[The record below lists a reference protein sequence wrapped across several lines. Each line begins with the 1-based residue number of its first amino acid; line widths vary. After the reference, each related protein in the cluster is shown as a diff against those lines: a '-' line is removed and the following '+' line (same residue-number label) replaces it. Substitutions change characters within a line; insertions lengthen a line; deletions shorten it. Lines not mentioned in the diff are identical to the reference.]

1 MKVRLSLEREGKES
15 DMEERRRFT
24 KRDYLWLSVVLAL
37 VVVSMP
43 YGCAP
48 ALTPTETPMPAAPT
62 PTDTPVPVAPTPTS
76 TPVGPFGTITVLQGF
91 DVNTTDPHQLNARFA
106 RGLLTHAFQGLVGID
121 ADGQIVPL
129 LAESWE
135 NPDDLTWTFHLRQD
149 VQFHNGERFDAS
161 AAVYSL
167 DRFVDPDINNN
178 YAGDLA
184 QMDSVEVVDDY
195 TIKLTTKEPFSPL
208 LEMLALVFMVPPEAT
223 ESLGDDFGFQGIGT
237 GPFKILEWVPGE
249 HLTMEANEAYWGT
262 IPRIKTVVWRPVDE
276 PSTRLVELRT
286 GAADIIY
293 PMTVMDVPAL
303 EDTDAAPVTRES
315 SWRLYVFLNCG
326 KPPFD
331 NKQVRQAVNY
341 AVDKEQIVESLL
353 QGAGYLLNGPL
364 ISGMEGYSEALDP
377 YPYDPGRARELLAEG
392 GYPDGFEFT
401 LLTLSGRYVKDK
413 EIAEAIAGYLGDVGI
428 DVQVEVVEYGLFI
441 EQVVSRE
448 SDAFSVGTTTLS
460 TQGVYGSQLY
470 SAEPGFAWQ
479 NYVNE
484 EFDRLYKKAVGTM
497 NASEREQTYQ
507 EATKL
512 IRDDAPFIFLHSQQD
527 IYGVNN
533 RVEGFEPRVD
543 GQIWLGSVSVS
554 E

>member
-1 MKVRLSLEREGKES
+1 MKQ
-15 DMEERRRFT
+15 RRRLT
-24 KRDYLWLSVVLAL
+24 KRDYLWLSVVVAL
-37 VVVSMP
+37 VAVSMP

-48 ALTPTETPMPAAPT
+48 ASTVTETPMPPMPT
-62 PTDTPVPVAPTPTS
+62 ETAMPAEPTPTS
-76 TPVGPFGTITVLQGF
+76 APVGPSGTVTVLQGF
-91 DVNTTDPHQLNARFA
+91 DVNTTDPHQLNARFG
-106 RGLLTHAFQGLVGID
+106 RTLLTHAFEGLVGMD
-121 ADGQIVPL
+121 ADGGIVPL

-135 NPDDLTWTFHLRQD
+135 NPDDLTWIFHLRQD

-167 DRFVDPDINNN
+167 ERFVDPDINNT
-178 YAGDLA
+178 YAKELA

-195 TIKLTTKEPFSPL
+195 TIKLMTKEPFSPL
-208 LEMLALVFMVPPEAT
+208 LEMLTLVFMVPPEAT
-223 ESLGDDFGFQGIGT
+223 ESLAEDFGLQGIGT
-237 GPFKILEWVPGE
+237 GPFKIVEWVPGE
-249 HLTMEANEAYWGT
+249 HLTMEANEAYWGDV
-262 IPRIKTVVWRPVDE
+262 PRIKTAVFRPVDE

-293 PMTVMDVPAL
+293 PVSVMDVPAL
-303 EDTDAAPVTRES
+303 EGSEAAAVARES
-315 SWRLYVFLNCG
+315 SWRLYAFLNCG

-353 QGAGYLLNGPL
+353 LGAGYLLNGPL
-364 ISGMEGYSEALDP
+364 IPGMEGYSEALDP
-377 YPYDPGRARELLAEG
+377 YPYDPDRARELLAEG
-392 GYPDGFEFT
+392 GYPNGFEFT

-413 EIAEAIAGYLGDVGI
+413 EIAEAISGYLGEVGI
-428 DVQVEVVEYGLFI
+428 DAQVEVVEYGLFI

-460 TQGVYGSQLY
+460 TSGVYGSQLY

-484 EFDRLYKKAVGTM
+484 EFDRLYEQAVTTM
-497 NASEREQTYQ
+497 NASEREQIYQ
-507 EATKL
+507 EATEL

-527 IYGVNN
+527 VYGVSN
-533 RVEGFEPRVD
+533 RVEGFEPTVD
-543 GQIWLGSVSVS
+543 AHIWLGDVSVS